1 MSTKNF
7 QHKIAFIIPTLN
19 NTEGLKDLLGDISE
33 QYADAH
39 VVLVNNRK
47 GSLHENVDVTTYKLQ
62 IVALDQGRNTGFAK
76 ASNDGAKKARELW
89 SPEYVIF
96 LNDDIRFTTEWISD
110 CIDSMEKKKWF
121 ATTPLLKKPDGTVEN
136 VGYKVLPEGKVLEI
150 RDMDSANSPQA
161 RSTIRDSL
169 DGLTAAALVIDAKD
183 FFLMKGF
190 DERFFAYLEDVDLFL
205 RAKKNGKKFGTTN
218 GSFVIHQGQGTSS
231 SMKVLKAWLDVKNWY
246 LLIYKHWKR
255 EDYLKHGV
263 DIAIER
269 LRNIS
274 GFIKSFF

>member
-7 QHKIAFIIPTLN
+7 QHNFSFIIPTLN
-19 NTEGLKDLLGDISE
+19 NVDGLKDLLADISNT
-33 QYADAH
+33 YTDTN
-39 VVLVNNRK
+39 VVIVNNRK
-47 GSLHENVDVTTYKLQ
+47 KSLHEVIDTAAFKLQ
-62 IVALDQGRNTGFAK
+62 ITVLDQGRNTGFAK
-76 ASNDGAKKARELW
+76 ACNDGAKTARGLW
-89 SPEYVIF
+89 DPQYLIF
-96 LNDDIRFTTEWISD
+96 LNDDIRFTTDWISD
-110 CIDSMEKKKWF
+110 CTDLIEKKKWF

-136 VGYKVLPEGKVLEI
+136 VGYKVLPEGKVEEI
-150 RDMDSANSPQA
+150 KLQTSNFKFQ
-161 RSTIRDSL
+161 TNV

-205 RAKKNGKKFGTTN
+205 RAKKNGKKFGTTTS
-218 GSFVIHQGQGTSS
+218 SFVIHQGQGTSS

-263 DIAIER
+263 DIATER
-269 LRNIS
+269 MRNLS
-274 GFIKSFF
+274 GLLKSFF

>member
-1 MSTKNF
+1 MGTKSFLNNISF
-7 QHKIAFIIPTLN
+7 VIPTLS
-19 NTEGLKDLLGDISE
+19 NTDGLKDLLGDIAK
-33 QYADAH
+33 QYADAR
-39 VVLVNNRK
+39 VVLVNNHK
-47 GSLHENVDVTTYKLQ
+47 GSLHEKIDVSAYKLQ
-62 IVALDQGRNTGFAK
+62 IVVLDQGRNTGFAK

-89 SPEYVIF
+89 SPEYIIF

-136 VGYKVLPEGKVLEI
+136 VGYKVLPEGKVEEI
-150 RDMDSANSPQA
+150 KYQVSSIKYQTNV
-161 RSTIRDSL
+161 
-169 DGLTAAALVIDAKD
+169 DGLTAAALVMDSKD

-205 RAKKNGKKFGTTN
+205 RAKKNGKKFGTTTT
-218 GSFVIHQGQGTSS
+218 SFVIHQGQGTSS
-231 SMKVLKAWLDVKNWY
+231 SMKIKKAWLDTKNWY
-246 LLIYKHWKR
+246 LLIYKHWKS
-255 EDYLKHGV
+255 EDYLTHGV

-274 GFIKSFF
+274 GLLKSLFKSLF